1 MLPAFTGHA
10 PCNQC
15 GYDLHGLP
23 LDGHCPECSRPVALS
38 LQGDELRFASTPY
51 LETISKGL
59 KIYFVSGVATI
70 ALGVLKFIAGPML
83 WLNLGSWQA
92 ADPYFE
98 FLDVGLALAGLVG
111 FYYFTWPDPGRLAVE
126 APRSAR
132 VLARVGLVLSF
143 IGTVGKL
150 FSVVSPVVVTRTL
163 TTAGLASILVVSCSF
178 IGFVMFFFYGLRYA
192 EWVFRRVPDVEGVL
206 TCRKYM
212 WQLPLIAIFGSCIV
226 VGPLVAMGM
235 HLALLLKLQKYVTA
249 AMEERGEGGEGVGAE
264 R

>member
-59 KIYFVSGVATI
+59 KIYFVSSIGLLA
-70 ALGVLKFIAGPML
+70 AGAIRILVGFAMTLQNASPRL
-83 WLNLGSWQA
+83 

-98 FLDVGLALAGLVG
+98 FLDVGLAIIGLVG
-111 FYYFTWPDPGRLAVE
+111 FYFFTWPDPGRLAVE

-132 VLARVGLVLSF
+132 ALARVGLILSF
-143 IGTVGKL
+143 IGSVGKIL
-150 FSVVSPVVVTRTL
+150 FEAGSIQPNATL
-163 TTAGLASILVVSCSF
+163 TAAGIASILVNSCSF
-178 IGFVMFFFYGLRYA
+178 IGFIMFFFYGLRYT
-192 EWVFRRVPDVEGVL
+192 EWVFRRVPDVESVL

-212 WQLPLIAIFGSCIV
+212 WLLPLIAILGSCLVI
-226 VGPLVAMGM
+226 GPLVAMGM
-235 HLALLLKLQKYVTA
+235 HLALLWKLRKYVTA
-249 AMEERGEGGEGVGAE
+249 ILGTRVEGSERVETE

>member
-15 GYDLHGLP
+15 GYDLHGLA
-23 LDGHCPECSRPVALS
+23 LDGNCPECSRPVALS

-51 LETISKGL
+51 LETVSKGL
-59 KIYFVSGVATI
+59 KIFYVAGCCLL
-70 ALGVLKFIAGPML
+70 ASGVLKILATVLLTLQAGAKD
-83 WLNLGSWQA
+83 A
-92 ADPYFE
+92 ADSYFE
-98 FLDVGLALAGLVG
+98 FLDVGLSLASLVG

-150 FSVVSPVVVTRTL
+150 FFVVSPVV
-163 TTAGLASILVVSCSF
+163 TTGSFTATGIANILITCCSF
-178 IGFVMFFFYGLRYA
+178 TGFVMFFFYGLRYT

-206 TCRKYM
+206 K
-212 WQLPLIAIFGSCIV
+212 
-226 VGPLVAMGM
+226 
-235 HLALLLKLQKYVTA
+235 
-249 AMEERGEGGEGVGAE
+249 
-264 R
+264 

>member
-38 LQGDELRFASTPY
+38 LQGDQLRFASTPY
-51 LETISKGL
+51 LETVSKGL
-59 KIYFVSGVATI
+59 MIFCVSGVGLI
-70 ALGVLKFIAGPML
+70 ASGVLEILAGIVTAFVGARPRL
-83 WLNLGSWQA
+83 TE
-92 ADPYFE
+92 PYFE
-98 FLDVGLALAGLVG
+98 VLNVGLALAGLVG
-111 FYYFTWPDPGRLAVE
+111 FYFFTWPDPGRLAVE

-143 IGTVGKL
+143 IGSIGKILFEVG
-150 FSVVSPVVVTRTL
+150 SIQPNATL
-163 TTAGLASILVVSCSF
+163 TTAGIASILVPCCSF
-178 IGFVMFFFYGLRYA
+178 IGFIMFFFYGLRYT

-206 TCRKYM
+206 NCRKYM
-212 WQLPLIAIFGSCIV
+212 WLLPLIAILGSCLVI
-226 VGPLVAMGM
+226 GPLVAMGM
-235 HLALLLKLQKYVTA
+235 HVALLWNLRKFIMAVLGT
-249 AMEERGEGGEGVGAE
+249 RLEGSDKVETQ